1 MSEFKIKRFCEAG
14 KKNANGYIFEVEST
28 NKCIADFLGED
39 LIYVENKYD
48 SNGFALSKPIEK
60 IGKLSGFDNEY
71 IYCDNLKEEYKDKI
85 DDLVA
90 GLIVNVEADENFK
103 FYDGTDAV
111 KVIPNKLI
119 GIRVWDKNKKDVT
132 IN

>member
-28 NKCIADFLGED
+28 NKCIADFLGGD
-39 LIYVENKYD
+39 LVYVENKYD
-48 SNGFALSKPIEK
+48 SNGFALSKPVEK

-71 IYCDNLKEEYKDKI
+71 FYCDNLKEEYRDRI

-90 GLIVNVEADENFK
+90 GLIINVEADENFK
-103 FYDGTDAV
+103 FYEGVDPVVVT
-111 KVIPNKLI
+111 PNKLI

>member
-28 NKCIADFLGED
+28 NRCISNFLGGD
-39 LIYVENKYD
+39 LIYVENEYD

-60 IGKLSGFDNEY
+60 IATLSSFDNEY
-71 IYCDNLKEEYKDKI
+71 IYCDNLKEEYRDKI

-90 GLIVNVEADENFK
+90 GLIINVERDENFK
-103 FYDGTDAV
+103 IYEGVDTII
-111 KVIPNKLI
+111 VIPNKLI

>member
-28 NKCIADFLGED
+28 NKCIADFLGGD
-39 LIYVENKYD
+39 LVYVRNEYD
-48 SNGFALSKPIEK
+48 SNGFALSKPVEK

-71 IYCDNLKEEYKDKI
+71 FYCDNLKEEYRDRI

-90 GLIVNVEADENFK
+90 GLIINVESDENFK
-103 FYDGTDAV
+103 FYEGTDPV
-111 KVIPNKLI
+111 VVVPNKLI